1 MKTLA
6 LTLAATLAAAIAC
19 GDALAA
25 EAPSFQRMALCQDS
39 WLDWKDD
46 SVRMGAF
53 TRDIEGQLVRSTDDG
68 AFVPK
73 APIKVLGHTVTQVYP
88 QSVGM
93 GVGFSVVVD
102 GGLAQTRAA
111 VEKQLG
117 QPMSCSTSEGVRS
130 CEIKVGAKK
139 TAVLMT
145 GQNGQAKTSLLG
157 CFYFYQ
163 Q

>member
-6 LTLAATLAAAIAC
+6 LTLAATLAAAVVC
-19 GDALAA
+19 GPAQAA
-25 EAPSFQRMALCQDS
+25 GEPSLQRLALCQDS
-39 WLDWKDD
+39 WLEWKDD

-53 TRDIEGQLVRSTDDG
+53 QRYLEGDFERGAEDG
-68 AFVPK
+68 AFAPK
-73 APIKVLGHTVTQVYP
+73 TPLKVLGQTVTQVYP

-93 GVGFSVVVD
+93 GVGFSVVVAA
-102 GGLAQTRAA
+102 GAAQARAA
-111 VEKQLG
+111 IEQQIGK
-117 QPMSCSTSEGVRS
+117 PMNCSTSEGVRA
-130 CEIKVGAKK
+130 CEVQLGAKK
-139 TAVLMT
+139 TAMLMT